1 MGNCNLFPNPQLS
14 IPEEGRDLV
23 RELKWLSLH
32 VSGHD
37 LWTRIGPAARAHH
50 GHLTSSPFHSSQGSH
65 VPSFLAFFGRER
77 AGVVDLLD
85 LGKGMGPSWR
95 PPSQTHPHAS
105 PLPVPTPLT

>member
-1 MGNCNLFPNPQLS
+1 MLLLTWQD
-14 IPEEGRDLV
+14 PEGGTFLDIH
-23 RELKWLSLH
+23 S
-32 VSGHD
+32 SGA
-37 LWTRIGPAARAHH
+37 TP
-50 GHLTSSPFHSSQGSH
+50 SPLHSSQGSH